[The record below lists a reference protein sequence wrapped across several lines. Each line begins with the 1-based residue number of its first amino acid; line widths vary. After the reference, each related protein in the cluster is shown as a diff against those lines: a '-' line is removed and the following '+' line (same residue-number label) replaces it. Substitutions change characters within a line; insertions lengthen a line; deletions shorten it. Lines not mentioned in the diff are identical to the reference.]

1 MSSFFNYKKYKNFKN
16 KYIQDDIGKYSYAEL
31 VKETSRLKQL
41 KLSKGLVLNITNNSF
56 DYLLGYIF
64 FIENKFPQ
72 ILLDNDINEEN
83 LIKIIK
89 RYEPEYIYLPIG
101 FKIKLNKTYKVY
113 ANKTYFLFW
122 KKVKKTQ
129 INKNLCLLLPTS
141 GSTGEQKFAKISYQ
155 NLKNNTKNISKYL
168 KINSKDTTI
177 TTLQPSYSYGMSILN
192 THIDNA
198 ASIILTNFT
207 IVQKKF
213 WDIYNSNQITNF
225 NGVPITYEILE
236 KLGLEILNNKY
247 LRFLTSAGGSIN
259 LDLMKKIINYSEKRK
274 INYYHMYGQTEASP
288 RIAYVKYPREKKYLG
303 SIGRSIPEGKMY
315 ILSNEI
321 IYEGKNIFG
330 GYSEFKKD
338 LKFFKFIKKLN
349 TGDLG
354 YKNSAG
360 YFFLIG
366 RKKRIIKIFG
376 YRYNLDDI
384 ENILKK
390 NKISC
395 KIIGRND
402 KLYIFSRNSLN
413 EKKLHHLL
421 YKEMKFPKDKVII
434 KKIKKIPLTKNGK
447 VSYVKLESY
456 V

>member
-1 MSSFFNYKKYKNFKN
+1 MSSFFKYIKHKNLQN
-16 KYIQDDIGKYSYAEL
+16 KYISDDLGKYSYAEL
-31 VKETSRLKQL
+31 VKETSKLKQL
-41 KLSKGLVLNITNNSF
+41 KLNKGLVLNITNNSF
-56 DYLLGYIF
+56 NYLLGYIF

-72 ILLDNDINEEN
+72 ILLDNDTNEAN
-83 LIKIIK
+83 LNRIIE
-89 RYEPEYIYLPIG
+89 RYEPEYFYLPTS
-101 FKIKLNKTYKVY
+101 FKINLNKKYRVYSNSTYLLY
-113 ANKTYFLFW
+113 W

-141 GSTGEQKFAKISYQ
+141 GTTGEQKFAKISFQ

-177 TTLQPSYSYGMSILN
+177 TTLQPSYSSGMSILN
-192 THIDNA
+192 THVDNA
-198 ASIILTNFT
+198 SGIVLTNFT

-213 WDIYNSNQITNF
+213 WDIYKSNRITNF
-225 NGVPITYEILE
+225 NGVPITYEIIE
-236 KLGLEILNNKY
+236 KLGFKILNNKY
-247 LRFLTSAGGSIN
+247 LKFLTSAGGSIN
-259 LDLMKKIINYSEKRK
+259 LNLMKKIINYSEKRR
-274 INYYHMYGQTEASP
+274 IDYYYMYGQTEASP
-288 RIAYVKYPREKKYLG
+288 RIAYIKYPREKKHLG

-315 ILSNEI
+315 ISSNEI

-330 GYSEFKKD
+330 GYSELKKD
-338 LKFFKFIKKLN
+338 LKFFMLSKKLN

-354 YKNSAG
+354 YKNSQG

-366 RKKRIIKIFG
+366 RKKRIIKIFS

-384 ENILKK
+384 ENILNK

-395 KIIGRND
+395 KIIGKND
-402 KLYIFSRNSLN
+402 KLYIFSKNSLS
-413 EKKLHHLL
+413 EKEIYHLL
-421 YKEMKFPKDKVII
+421 YKEMKLPKDKIII
-434 KKIKKIPLTKNGK
+434 KKINKIPLTKNGK